1 MVVVALSNPD
11 EVRDILAP
19 LKGKK
24 PNPGARH
31 DVEKLMQKGTCWKME
46 EGGQIVGAFVAEV
59 EGQTLW
65 ITAAAG
71 RASFNLCDFLAGH
84 MDKVSRG
91 HVTEIMFRTA
101 RPGLVKQAK
110 KHGYEIAEYW
120 MKKKI

>member
-1 MVVVALSNPD
+1 MVVVALSNPE
-11 EVRDILAP
+11 EVRAILAP
-19 LKGKK
+19 LQGKK
-24 PNPGARH
+24 PNPDGRH
-31 DVEKLMQKGTCWKME
+31 DIEKLMKRGTCWKVE
-46 EGGQIVGAFVAEV
+46 EGGQIVAAYVAEV

-71 RASFNLCDFLAGH
+71 RASQNLCDFFASH
-84 MDKVSRG
+84 MEQVSKG